1 MNILNMFKKPK
12 TFEERYVAYMNAV
25 KELGLKYNID
35 IIPTLSVKDLSEP
48 TPTPE
53 APAPVNEAPVKAKKK
68 KGGKK
73 SRK

>member
-25 KELGLKYNID
+25 QELGKKYNID
-35 IIPTLSVKDLSEP
+35 IIPTLSVKDLSAP
-48 TPTPE
+48 TPTGSGSDTPIPTPE
-53 APAPVNEAPVKAKKK
+53 VPKKK